1 MPKIKFYDVKKK
13 KSFIANK
20 FVLKSKRTTKG
31 MRFFAVAKAPSGI
44 NAWRIVSK
52 EFYKKNRIL

>member
-13 KSFIANK
+13 KSFIADK
-20 FVLKSKRTTKG
+20 FVFKRKKTVKG

-52 EFYKKNRIL
+52 EFYKKNKK